1 MGSSDGSRTV
11 PGLRGRASLVAAARP
26 TLVTVSY
33 SHVAFL
39 RGMNVGGHRITN
51 DDLSSVMRSI
61 GLLEPTPYQA
71 SGNVLFLETEADD
84 PTAIEARIEE
94 GLGEALG
101 YAVPTFV
108 RSIDRIAELAERNPF
123 PGLIPTRAGKLQVA
137 FLRAE
142 PSEQIIAEVGALASD
157 EDRLSVDFDALFW
170 QPAGGITESEL
181 DLKAIERLTGPM
193 TIRTLGTVERL
204 VKRAAKTG
212 R

>member
-1 MGSSDGSRTV
+1 MGGSNGSRTV
-11 PGLRGRASLVAAARP
+11 PGLRGRASPVAAARP
-26 TLVTVSY
+26 TLANVSS

-61 GLLEPTPYQA
+61 GLLEPAPYQA
-71 SGNVLFLETEADD
+71 SGNVLFLDPEPDD
-84 PTAIEARIEE
+84 PTVIEARIEE
-94 GLGEALG
+94 GLGDALG

-108 RSIDRIAELAERNPF
+108 RSIDRIAELAVSDPF

-137 FLRAE
+137 FLRSE
-142 PSEQIIAEVGALASD
+142 PSEQIAAEVLALATD

-170 QPAGGITESEL
+170 QPAGGISESEL
-181 DLKAIERLTGPM
+181 NLKAIERLTGPM
-193 TIRTLGTVERL
+193 TIRTLGTLQRL